1 MPCHPLNAE
10 TPNNNHPIL
19 QILPNPA
26 NPSSKPRKSTLCYGV
41 YNLRS
46 KDAKMNV
53 GSLMHAP
60 EITDELQDQ
69 PAAAVS
75 VRDVYK
81 LFGGDV
87 DAALVMAQEGAG
99 KEEVQEAT
107 ESVLALADV
116 SFDAYEGEIF
126 VVMGLSGCGKSTLI
140 RCINRLIDPTDGE
153 IWIESRDVLA
163 MDEDELREMRR
174 HSLAMVFQHYGLLPH
189 RTVLDNVALG
199 LELRGTSLFDR
210 RERALDA
217 LETVGLAGWESSM
230 VGECSG
236 GMKQRV
242 GLARALAQDSPVL
255 LMDEPFSALDPLIR
269 RELQDELVELQ
280 KKVKKT
286 IIFIT
291 HDLDE
296 AVRIGDRIA
305 IMRDGKIV
313 QMDVPTEVALNP
325 ADDFVREFT
334 KEVRQHALVTAE
346 IIMHEAEHIVQT
358 TASASSVIEQLTE
371 SDENYAMVVDENSRY
386 VGTALLQR
394 LRRAT
399 VEDDTSITETPL
411 LIEEGVAPE
420 TVLDQLVPIGLR
432 AGHSIPV
439 LEQNG
444 VLVGEVS
451 LTTLAQAMESDTAET
466 AA

>member
-1 MPCHPLNAE
+1 MIAE
-10 TPNNNHPIL
+10 EN
-19 QILPNPA
+19 
-26 NPSSKPRKSTLCYGV
+26 SKRRAGIGLT
-41 YNLRS
+41 
-46 KDAKMNV
+46 A
-53 GSLMHAP
+53 
-60 EITDELQDQ
+60 Q
-69 PAAAVS
+69 AAAEQASETGTEPVVS
-75 VRDVYK
+75 VRNIYK
-81 LFGGDV
+81 LFGGESET
-87 DAALVMAQEGAG
+87 ALDMARQGAG
-99 KEEVQEAT
+99 KEEIQEAT
-107 ESVLALADV
+107 DSVLALADV
-116 SFDAYEGEIF
+116 SFDAQEGEIF

-163 MDEDELREMRR
+163 MDEEELREVRR
-174 HSLAMVFQHYGLLPH
+174 NSIAMVFQHYGLLPH

-199 LELRGTSLFDR
+199 LELRGTASQDR
-210 RERALDA
+210 KDRALDA
-217 LETVGLAGWESSM
+217 LETVGLAGWETSM
-230 VGECSG
+230 VSECSG

-269 RELQDELVELQ
+269 RELQDELAILQ
-280 KKVKKT
+280 EKVKKT

-313 QMDVPTEVALNP
+313 QMDIPTEVALNP

-346 IIMHEAEHIVQT
+346 VIMHEAEHIVRT
-358 TASASSVIEQLTE
+358 SASASNVIDQLTE
-371 SDENYAMVVDENSRY
+371 SDENYAMVVDDDFRY

-394 LRRAT
+394 LRRAA
-399 VEDDTSITETPL
+399 VGEDATITEAPL
-411 LIEEGVAPE
+411 LVEEGVAPH

-432 AGHSIPV
+432 ADHSIPV
-439 LEQNG
+439 LNENG

-451 LTTLAQAMESDTAET
+451 LATLAQAMESDTAET
-466 AA
+466 

>member
-1 MPCHPLNAE
+1 MTATADNE
-10 TPNNNHPIL
+10 TI
-19 QILPNPA
+19 
-26 NPSSKPRKSTLCYGV
+26 
-41 YNLRS
+41 
-46 KDAKMNV
+46 
-53 GSLMHAP
+53 
-60 EITDELQDQ
+60 DEQVN
-69 PAAAVS
+69 AAVS
-75 VRDVYK
+75 VRNVYK
-81 LFGGDV
+81 LFGGDI
-87 DAALVMAQEGAG
+87 DSAIAMAREGAG

-116 SFDAYEGEIF
+116 SFDANEGEIF

-153 IWIESRDVLA
+153 IWIDSRDVLA
-163 MDEDELREMRR
+163 MDEEELRDVRR
-174 HSLAMVFQHYGLLPH
+174 SSVAMVFQHYGLLPH

-199 LELRGTSLFDR
+199 LELRGTASQDR
-210 RERALDA
+210 KERALDA
-217 LETVGLAGWESSM
+217 IETVGLAGWESSM
-230 VGECSG
+230 VSECSG

-269 RELQDELVELQ
+269 RELQDELAVLQ
-280 KKVKKT
+280 EKVKKT

-313 QMDVPTEVALNP
+313 QMDIPTEVALNP

-346 IIMHEAEHIVQT
+346 VIMHEAEHIVQT
-358 TASASSVIEQLTE
+358 TASASSVIEQLTD
-371 SDENYAMVVDENSRY
+371 SDENYALVVDDDFRY

-399 VEDDTSITETPL
+399 VDDDTAITDTPL
-411 LIEEGVAPE
+411 LVEEGVAPH

-439 LEQNG
+439 LNEDG

-451 LTTLAQAMESDTAET
+451 LATLAQAMESDTAQT
-466 AA
+466 

>member
-1 MPCHPLNAE
+1 MTATADNE
-10 TPNNNHPIL
+10 TL
-19 QILPNPA
+19 GD
-26 NPSSKPRKSTLCYGV
+26 RG
-41 YNLRS
+41 
-46 KDAKMNV
+46 D
-53 GSLMHAP
+53 
-60 EITDELQDQ
+60 
-69 PAAAVS
+69 AAVS
-75 VRDVYK
+75 VRNVYK
-81 LFGGDV
+81 LFGGDI
-87 DAALVMAQEGAG
+87 DTALAMARDGAG

-107 ESVLALADV
+107 DSVLALADV
-116 SFDAYEGEIF
+116 SFDAQEGEIF

-163 MDEDELREMRR
+163 MEEEELREVRR
-174 HSLAMVFQHYGLLPH
+174 SSIAMVFQHYGLLPH

-199 LELRGTSLFDR
+199 LELRGTASQDR
-210 RERALDA
+210 KDRALDA
-217 LETVGLAGWESSM
+217 LETVGLAGWETSM
-230 VGECSG
+230 VSECSG

-269 RELQDELVELQ
+269 RELQDELAVLQ
-280 KKVKKT
+280 EKVQKT

-346 IIMHEAEHIVQT
+346 VIMHEAEHIVRT
-358 TASASSVIEQLTE
+358 SASASTVIDQLTE
-371 SDENYAMVVDENSRY
+371 SDENYAMVVDEDSRY

-394 LRRAT
+394 FAPRR
-399 VEDDTSITETPL
+399 S
-411 LIEEGVAPE
+411 
-420 TVLDQLVPIGLR
+420 
-432 AGHSIPV
+432 
-439 LEQNG
+439 
-444 VLVGEVS
+444 
-451 LTTLAQAMESDTAET
+451 
-466 AA
+466 